1 MAENYELA
9 YEDYKNG
16 MKQKDIAAKYNV
28 SINTVKSWQ
37 QRKWKEMDNNN
48 GASQKVCTPNKKSM
62 HTKSGA
68 PKGNKNA
75 VGNTGGAPRGNSNA
89 KGNKGGSAP
98 TGNKNAVTTGE
109 YETIMWDYLD
119 DEEREL
125 YGSIETDPLHQIDR
139 NVREL
144 TIRQRRMMKRIKMV
158 EDGLSETQRRV
169 LQQLRKVKEAVT
181 GADGK
186 TVTVTKDRMV
196 TVEIDETE
204 FRAIDDILNIE
215 EALTRITA
223 QLVKATKHKHDI
235 EKSYNEQQLI
245 LEQMQLK
252 TEKIKADI
260 AKVRSETRGPNAKN
274 TVGVDL
280 SNLTPEELRAIA
292 NSKR

>member
-1 MAENYELA
+1 MTEKYELA

-37 QRKWKEMDNNN
+37 QRKWKEMGNNTED
-48 GASQKVCTPNKKSM
+48 SQKVCTPNKKSM

-75 VGNTGGAPRGNSNA
+75 VGNAGGAPHGNNNA

-125 YGSIETDPLHQIDR
+125 YGSIETDPLYQIDR

-144 TIRQRRMMKRIKMV
+144 TIRQRRMMKRIKNV
-158 EDGLSETQRRV
+158 EDGLSEKQRRV
-169 LQQLRKVKEAVT
+169 LQQLRKVKEAAT

-186 TVTVTKDRMV
+186 TVTVTKERMV

-235 EKSYNEQQLI
+235 EKSYNEQQSI
-245 LEQMQLK
+245 LEQIKLK
-252 TEKIKADI
+252 SEKIKADI
-260 AKVRSETRGPNAKN
+260 ELTKIAIRKENGDNEDEYEDDGFLEALQGTE
-274 TVGVDL
+274 VDWD
-280 SNLTPEELRAIA
+280 E
-292 NSKR
+292 

>member
-9 YEDYKNG
+9 YVDYKNG

-37 QRKWKEMDNNN
+37 QRKWKEMDNITD
-48 GASQKVCTPNKKSM
+48 ASQKVCTPNKKSM

-68 PKGNKNA
+68 PIGNKNA
-75 VGNTGGAPRGNSNA
+75 LGNAGGAPRSNSNA

-119 DEEREL
+119 DEEKAIFD
-125 YGSIETDPLHQIDR
+125 SIETDPLFQIDMTI
-139 NVREL
+139 REL
-144 TIRQRRMMKRIKMV
+144 TIRHRRMMKRINKV
-158 EDGLSETQRRV
+158 EDGLSDTQRRV
-169 LQQLRKVKEAVT
+169 LQQLRKVKEAAT

-215 EALTRITA
+215 EALTRITN
-223 QLVKATKHKHDI
+223 QLVRAIKQKHNI
-235 EKSYNEQQLI
+235 EKSVLEQQI
-245 LEQMQLK
+245 KLEQMQLNIEK
-252 TEKIKADI
+252 TKTDIELTKIAIRKENGDDDEFEDDGFLEAL
-260 AKVRSETRGPNAKN
+260 KGTE
-274 TVGVDL
+274 VDWD
-280 SNLTPEELRAIA
+280 E
-292 NSKR
+292 